1 VTDEAS
7 NYEWKDA
14 VLLPSIGAA
23 IALELFDGKSVKRKQ
38 LHDGILQHHL
48 AHGGAPP
55 NQGEN
60 QLVKNIIRQ
69 LETTNSVQRPY
80 YGMYRIG
87 TADDASFED
96 AEDDSES
103 LASEPVYTIERT
115 LGEGSETVY
124 AYYYPSYRELAELR
138 EEPDWPIKIG
148 RTSSDLESRITSQVA
163 TTGVPEVPTIALV
176 IRTDHSRWLEQY
188 LHGALGLRRKHLV
201 EAGGQEWFLTSPNEI
216 EELYDFAIAL

>member
-1 VTDEAS
+1 MTDEAS
-7 NYEWKDA
+7 NYEWKNA

-23 IALELFDGKSVKRKQ
+23 LALELFDGQTLKRKQ
-38 LHDGILQHHL
+38 IHDQILEHHL
-48 AHGGAPP
+48 ANGGKPP
-55 NQGEN
+55 NQGEVP
-60 QLVKNIIRQ
+60 LVKGIIGQ
-69 LETTNSVQRPY
+69 LKLSGSIEQLY
-80 YGMYRIG
+80 YGTYLIG
-87 TADDASFED
+87 GIEGVEDEEADFETL
-96 AEDDSES
+96 EV
-103 LASEPVYTIERT
+103 EPVYTIERT

-138 EEPDWPIKIG
+138 NEPGWPIKIG

-176 IRTDHSRWLEQY
+176 FHTDHSRWLEQY

-216 EELYDFAIAL
+216 KELYDFAIAL